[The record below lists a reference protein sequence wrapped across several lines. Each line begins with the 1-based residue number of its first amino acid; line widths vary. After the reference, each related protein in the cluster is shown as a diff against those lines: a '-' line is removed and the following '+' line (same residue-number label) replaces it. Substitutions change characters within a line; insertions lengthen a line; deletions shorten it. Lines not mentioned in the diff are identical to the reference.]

1 MLRSARASRAV
12 CRALAANIS
21 LLKQVTRS
29 AGRRTVH
36 ARARVLPRRQN
47 LVTLIERRY
56 RRIVLSSEAET
67 SLTIS
72 AMKAFLLFCVVLLG
86 STLSIFAAD
95 KVAEK
100 LKPAPDVIT
109 PDALLAHIKILSSD
123 EFEGRSPGSKGE
135 ELSIKYI
142 SDQFKAAGLQ
152 PENPDGSYFQEVPL
166 AGIKSDPKVVLTVV
180 GKPPMELKF
189 PDDFV
194 ASSARLQPEIKIDN
208 SDLVFVGY
216 GVVAPEYGWD
226 DYKGIDVRGKTILM
240 LINDP
245 AVPDPK
251 DPSRLDEKMFKG
263 KAMTYYGR
271 WTYKYE
277 IAAQKG
283 AAAAIIIHET
293 EPAAYPWQVVR
304 SSWAKENFEL
314 DNRNKNMDAVSARS
328 WITLDVAKK
337 LFAGC
342 GQDFDALKKSAITK
356 EFRPVALTAKANIDI
371 KQTLRSFKSHNVIG
385 KFEGADPT
393 LKDEYI
399 IFTAHWDHLGRH
411 TELQGDQI
419 FNGAV
424 DNASGDAAVIALASA
439 FPKADPPPRR
449 SILFMCTTA
458 EEAGLLGAKWYAEHP
473 LYPLEKTLADI
484 NIDSMNVWGKARDI
498 EDVSYGVSTMDDALV
513 AAAQRQGRTAI
524 PNSRPEKGAIY
535 RADNFEFSKVGVP
548 SLYIGK
554 GEHLLSRPENA
565 PLRSDEFDLHDYHQ
579 VTDEVHADW
588 DLSGA
593 GQDVDLLFEVGYQI
607 VNADKFPEWKP
618 GVEFKPKRDAM
629 MNK

>member
-1 MLRSARASRAV
+1 MQRNSRYKSLV
-12 CRALAANIS
+12 IS
-21 LLKQVTRS
+21 GEV
-29 AGRRTVH
+29 
-36 ARARVLPRRQN
+36 
-47 LVTLIERRY
+47 
-56 RRIVLSSEAET
+56 ET

-72 AMKAFLLFCVVLLG
+72 AMKAFLLSCVVLLG
-86 STLSIFAAD
+86 ITLCVFAAD
-95 KVAEK
+95 KPEEK
-100 LKPAPDVIT
+100 LKPSLDVIT

-123 EFEGRSPGSKGE
+123 EFEGRSPGTKGE

-142 SDQFKAAGLQ
+142 SDQFKSVGLK
-152 PENPDGSYFQEVPL
+152 PGNPDGSYFQEVPL
-166 AGIKSDPKVVLTVV
+166 AGIKSDPHMAFIVN
-180 GKPPMELKF
+180 GKPPIELKY

-194 ASSARLQPEIKIDN
+194 ASSARLQPEIKVDN
-208 SDLVFVGY
+208 SDLIFVGY

-226 DYKGIDVRGKTILM
+226 DYKGVDVRGKTIVM

-251 DPSRLDEKMFKG
+251 DPSKLDEKMFKG

-293 EPAAYPWQVVR
+293 EPAAYPWQVVK

-314 DNRNKNMDAVSARS
+314 DNPNKNMDAVSARS

-337 LFAGC
+337 LLADC
-342 GQDFDALKKSAITK
+342 GGDFDALKKSAISK
-356 EFRPVALTAKANIDI
+356 NFRPVALNAKSNIDI
-371 KQTLRSFKSHNVIG
+371 KQALRSFRSHNVIG
-385 KFEGADPT
+385 KFEGADPN

-399 IFTAHWDHLGRH
+399 IYSAHWDHLGRH
-411 TELQGDQI
+411 PELRGDQI

-439 FPKADPPPRR
+439 FPKTDPAPKR

-484 NIDSMNVWGKARDI
+484 NIDSMNVWGKTRDI
-498 EDVSYGVSTMDDALV
+498 EDVSYGFSTMDDALA
-513 AAAQRQGRTAI
+513 AAAQRQGRAAI

-565 PLRSDEFDLHDYHQ
+565 PLRSDEFDSKDYHQ
-579 VTDEVHADW
+579 VTDEIKQDW

-593 GQDVDLLFEVGYQI
+593 VQDVDLLFEVGYQ
-607 VNADKFPEWKP
+607 VANADKFPEWKP
-618 GVEFKPKRDAM
+618 DNEFKPKRDQM
-629 MNK
+629 IKK